1 MDAVGSRGDRTC
13 SRHPGKDRVTACYI
27 VLGDRWGACT
37 QHGTLT
43 KTGLRRVTNPT
54 RVVKGL
60 RPITYQDTKTTTT
73 DVGWYPGKHRITT
86 CYIGS
91 SRTPGPR
98 TSDPG
103 IDLFD
108 PMASGPQDL
117 RPKWAYLGLLE
128 TPFRPS
134 QTPRDPF
141 VHLVS
146 GTRHILILFWTLLAG
161 FRAKVVFRL
170 RASKR
175 LSTVTSQYRDIHL
188 KASLGALA
196 SLEG

>member
-1 MDAVGSRGDRTC
+1 M
-13 SRHPGKDRVTACYI
+13 
-27 VLGDRWGACT
+27 L
-37 QHGTLT
+37 
-43 KTGLRRVTNPT
+43 
-54 RVVKGL
+54 
-60 RPITYQDTKTTTT
+60 
-73 DVGWYPGKHRITT
+73 HR
-86 CYIGS
+86 
-91 SRTPGPR
+91 
-98 TSDPG
+98 
-103 IDLFD
+103 
-108 PMASGPQDL
+108 GPQDL

-175 LSTVTSQYRDIHL
+175 LSTVLSRFRYFHL